1 MSAIRRVSAL
11 SVTVLAAAGLFTV
24 PAQADSASAN
34 SATCGSRLEHYSGTF
49 TGSFKPTGEAAQH
62 VTVEF
67 LDSNAVHATTVNSK
81 TGKVQSVGG
90 NYFVA
95 EANKSPA
102 IALNTMEGTFAGL
115 PSCHSRGH
123 VVKIKGGVSKD
134 GFKTE
139 TPLTL
144 KKV

>member
-1 MSAIRRVSAL
+1 MSVVRRVSAL
-11 SVTVLAAAGLFTV
+11 SVTVLAAASLLTV
-24 PAQADSASAN
+24 PAHASST

-49 TGSFKPTGEAAQH
+49 TGSFKPTGNKATHH

-67 LDSNAVHATTVNSK
+67 LESNAVHATSVNSK
-81 TGKVQSVGG
+81 TGKVQSTGA

-95 EANKSPA
+95 EVDKSPA

-115 PSCHSRGH
+115 PSCNSHGH

-139 TPLTL
+139 APLTL
-144 KKV
+144 RRV